1 MISIKIGKFR
11 KEIWFQKRPFLTD
24 ILSLNLFQQCSST
37 KKLFG
42 FKQEDY
48 FTKIIDLNQS
58 EEAIFSSFSKTAKNQ
73 INRSVRENLQFEIE
87 NDNDFFIDFYNK
99 FAKTKGL
106 PLITNKIYFQKQDHF
121 IITKVTF
128 EGETLVVHS
137 YLLDK
142 KRKLARIH
150 MGGSHYRE
158 REDKHLIGRANR
170 FLLFQD
176 MLYLKKEG
184 FTVFDLGGYGVNTE
198 NEEILRINEFKDQ
211 FGGVIEQQSNYTP
224 YLLLLV
230 RKLKLLTNRFKLAT
244 LFSEELSPGL
254 VERIH

>member
-1 MISIKIGKFR
+1 
-11 KEIWFQKRPFLTD
+11 
-24 ILSLNLFQQCSST
+24 
-37 KKLFG
+37 
-42 FKQEDY
+42 
-48 FTKIIDLNQS
+48 
-58 EEAIFSSFSKTAKNQ
+58 
-73 INRSVRENLQFEIE
+73 VRENLQFEIE

-137 YLLDK
+137 YLLDE

-170 FLLFQD
+170 FLFFQD
-176 MLYLKKEG
+176 MLFFKKEG
-184 FTVFDLGGYGVNTE
+184 FTVFDQGDT
-198 NEEILRINEFKDQ
+198 
-211 FGGVIEQQSNYTP
+211 
-224 YLLLLV
+224 
-230 RKLKLLTNRFKLAT
+230 A
-244 LFSEELSPGL
+244 
-254 VERIH
+254 